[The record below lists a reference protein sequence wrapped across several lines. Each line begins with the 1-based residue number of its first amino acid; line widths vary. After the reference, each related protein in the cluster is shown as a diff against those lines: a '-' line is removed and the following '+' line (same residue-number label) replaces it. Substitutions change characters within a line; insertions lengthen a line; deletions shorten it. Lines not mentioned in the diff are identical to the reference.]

1 MKIKSTSNS
10 IFTINSSL
18 KEVSFTEN
26 IILKKPTKWLYPFY
40 RYSLGKFETENDDK
54 IDEITLE
61 YKTSTIHILKYL
73 YHIKRIGG
81 GLKFTHMGYAKLN
94 FWQHIFVML
103 SNRLLPWL
111 SKFNNLLKIITI
123 TMAIA
128 TSIIGYKQIELSNKV
143 QKIEIINTKNTQL
156 K

>member
-40 RYSLGKFETENDDK
+40 GYSLGKFETENDDK

-61 YKTSTIHILKYL
+61 YKPSTIHKLKYL
-73 YHIKRIGG
+73 YHIKRVGG

-94 FWQHIFVML
+94 FWQHFVVMF

-123 TMAIA
+123 ITAIS

-143 QKIEIINTKNTQL
+143 QKIEIINTK

>member
-1 MKIKSTSNS
+1 MKIKATSNS

-40 RYSLGKFETENDDK
+40 RYSLGKFETENDDR

-61 YKTSTIHILKYL
+61 YKPSTIHKLKYL
-73 YHIKRIGG
+73 YHIKRVGG
-81 GLKFTHMGYAKLN
+81 GLKFTHMGYSKLN
-94 FWQHIFVML
+94 FWQHFVVML

-123 TMAIA
+123 TTAIA
-128 TSIIGYKQIELSNKV
+128 TSMIGYKQIELSNKV
-143 QKIEIINTKNTQL
+143 QKIEIINTK

>member
-1 MKIKSTSNS
+1 MKIKATSNS

-61 YKTSTIHILKYL
+61 YKPSTIHKLKYL
-73 YHIKRIGG
+73 YHIKRVGG
-81 GLKFTHMGYAKLN
+81 GLKFTHMGYTKLN
-94 FWQHIFVML
+94 FWQHLCVML
-103 SNRLLPWL
+103 SNRLLPWI

-123 TMAIA
+123 TTAIA

-143 QKIEIINTKNTQL
+143 QKIEIINTK

>member
-1 MKIKSTSNS
+1 MKIKATSNS

-40 RYSLGKFETENDDK
+40 RYSLGKFETENDDR
-54 IDEITLE
+54 IDEVTLE
-61 YKTSTIHILKYL
+61 YKPSTIHKLKYL
-73 YHIKRIGG
+73 YHIKRVGG

-94 FWQHIFVML
+94 FWQHLVVMF
-103 SNRLLPWL
+103 SNRLLPWI

-123 TMAIA
+123 ITAVA
-128 TSIIGYKQIELSNKV
+128 TFIIGYKQIELSDKV
-143 QKIEIINTKNTQL
+143 QKIEIINTK

>member
-1 MKIKSTSNS
+1 
-10 IFTINSSL
+10 
-18 KEVSFTEN
+18 
-26 IILKKPTKWLYPFY
+26 LKKPTKWLYPFY
-40 RYSLGKFETENDDK
+40 RYSLGKFETENDDR

-61 YKTSTIHILKYL
+61 YKPSTIHKLKYL

-94 FWQHIFVML
+94 FWQHFVVMF

-123 TMAIA
+123 TTAIA

-143 QKIEIINTKNTQL
+143 QKIEIINTK

>member
-1 MKIKSTSNS
+1 MKIKATSNS

-40 RYSLGKFETENDDK
+40 RYSLGKFETENDDR

-61 YKTSTIHILKYL
+61 YKPSTIHKLKYL
-73 YHIKRIGG
+73 YHVKRIGG
-81 GLKFTHMGYAKLN
+81 GLKFTHMGYTKLN
-94 FWQHIFVML
+94 FWQHFLVMF
-103 SNRLLPWL
+103 SNRLLPCI

-123 TMAIA
+123 TTAIA
-128 TSIIGYKQIELSNKV
+128 TSIIGYKQIELSNKI
-143 QKIEIINTKNTQL
+143 QKIEIINTK